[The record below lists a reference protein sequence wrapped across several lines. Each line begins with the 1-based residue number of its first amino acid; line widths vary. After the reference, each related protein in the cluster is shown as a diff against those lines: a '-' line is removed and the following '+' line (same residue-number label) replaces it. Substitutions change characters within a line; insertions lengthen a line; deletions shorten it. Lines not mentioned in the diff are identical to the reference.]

1 MGILELATLL
11 NNAGTAAGDIGTL
24 IADKAQPLTDAYGD
38 MRMKLAD
45 QMGATQTMVDPGD
58 ASEYKVID
66 EDNFGKRMGNFADT
80 AASMRPQM
88 PAVPQGLQM
97 PQGQMNPMPQMQQ
110 PAVNPYA
117 PVNYGTMSQQ
127 PQMGGIGSVPSMEQ
141 ILRALQSQQR

>member
-1 MGILELATLL
+1 MGILEMLQLA
-11 NNAGTAAGDIGTL
+11 NSAGDI
-24 IADKAQPLTDAYGD
+24 AKDVAEPMSDAYD
-38 MRMKLAD
+38 SLRMKIAD

-58 ASEYKVID
+58 ASEYKIID
-66 EDNFGKRMGNFADT
+66 EENFGNRMGNFADT

-88 PAVPQGLQM
+88 PAAPQGLQM

-117 PVNYGTMSQQ
+117 PVNYGTMPQQ
-127 PQMGGIGSVPSMEQ
+127 PQTGGIGSAPSMEQ